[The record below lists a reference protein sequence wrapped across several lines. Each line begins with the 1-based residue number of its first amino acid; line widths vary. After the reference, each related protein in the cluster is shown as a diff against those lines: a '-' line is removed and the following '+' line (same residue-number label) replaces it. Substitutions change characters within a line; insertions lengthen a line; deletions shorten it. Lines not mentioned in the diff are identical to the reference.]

1 MIDDNILSIIGI
13 MAGILI
19 LSGWV
24 EQLIKG
30 YKTKSLKDVS
40 KYLMILITGG
50 AILWIIYGVEMKD
63 PFIIGTNI
71 TAIALMMAVLFMKR
85 KYDRKLKA
93 ERAQFKE

>member
-1 MIDDNILSIIGI
+1 MIEGNILTVVGI
-13 MAGILI
+13 AAGILI

-50 AILWIIYGVEMKD
+50 AILWIIYGLEMKD
-63 PFIIGTNI
+63 PYIIGTNI
-71 TAIALMMAVLFMKR
+71 TAIALMMTVLFMKR
-85 KYDRKLKA
+85 KYDRILKA
-93 ERAQFKE
+93 KRAHFKE